1 MVVCALKHKKRK
13 MLKKLFLIDDVQCIV
28 NNYKNKWRTS
38 TDLQDLNGACIR
50 TKSMMKKLQHGFQLR
65 GLN

>member
-1 MVVCALKHKKRK
+1 M
-13 MLKKLFLIDDVQCIV
+13 DDVWCIA
-28 NNYKNKWRTS
+28 NNFKINWRAS
-38 TDLQDLNGACIR
+38 RDLRDFNGACKR